1 MFRAR
6 EDIIRFF
13 EKGIF
18 PFKGNVFKTKEEKS
32 EEKSEELKDYI
43 NNTFTFIEAKSEGIS
58 NDLLTKYFDFSA
70 PVELAKKLFETK
82 DEKKNSVLVEKIK
95 NRGSNLKDE
104 TEKCLKK
111 K

>member
-13 EKGIF
+13 EKEVF

-32 EEKSEELKDYI
+32 EELKDYI
-43 NNTFTFIEAKSEGIS
+43 NNTSTFIEAKSEGIS

-82 DEKKNSVLVEKIK
+82 DEKKNSVLVEKVK
-95 NRGSNLKDE
+95 NRWSNLKDE